1 MNSEASFGLV
11 RDEPREFDYVIV
23 GAGSAGCV
31 LANRLSADGKNSVLL
46 LEAGPRDTNL
56 WIHVPLGYG
65 RLFKEKTVN
74 WMYQTEPEPGLDGRS
89 VFQPR
94 GKVLGGSSSINGLLY
109 VRGQHEDYDR
119 WRQHGNHG
127 WGFDDVLPYFKKAEN
142 QQRGADDFH
151 GSGGPLPVSDLG
163 HPDPLSAAFITAAA
177 ETGLPVNPD
186 FNGALQEGA
195 GFFQTTTRH
204 GRRASAAVAY
214 LRPAKGRNN
223 LHVET
228 SALAQRIVIDG
239 RRADAVEYRQAG
251 ALKTARAR
259 REILVAGGAFNSPQL
274 LQLSG
279 VGPADLL
286 RKHGIDVVLDA
297 PGVGHD
303 LQDHMQVRVVMRC
316 SQRITLNDIVNH
328 PVRKILMGMRYAAFR
343 TGPLTIAAGTSGAFF
358 KTNPRLATPDI
369 QVHFLPFSTDK
380 MGEKLHSFSGF
391 SASACQLRPESR
403 GSLRIRSADPAAP
416 PEIRIN
422 YLATEVDRA
431 ANVEGLKML
440 RKILQAPALRPY
452 VTEEV
457 DPGAKVVSD
466 EALLSYCRA
475 RGSTIYHPTSTCRMG
490 NDPLAVVDQ
499 RLRLRGIEG
508 LRVVDASV
516 MPDLVSGNTNAAV
529 IMIAEKASDMI
540 LEDAR

>member
-1 MNSEASFGLV
+1 MSIKTSLSM
-11 RDEPREFDYVIV
+11 DSSEFDYVIV

-46 LEAGPRDTNL
+46 LEAGPKDTNL

-65 RLFKEKTVN
+65 KLFKEKTVN
-74 WMYQTEPEPGLDGRS
+74 WMYQTEPEPGLEGRS

-109 VRGQHEDYDR
+109 IRGQHEDYDR
-119 WRQHGNHG
+119 WRQHGNNG
-127 WGFDDVLPYFKKAEN
+127 WGYDDVLPFFRKAED

-151 GSGGPLPVSDLG
+151 GAGGPLPVSDLG
-163 HPDPLSAAFITAAA
+163 HPDPLSAAFITAAVEA
-177 ETGLPVNPD
+177 GLPKNPD
-186 FNGALQEGA
+186 FNGASQEGA

-214 LRPAKGRNN
+214 LGSAKGRNN
-223 LHVET
+223 LRVET
-228 SALAQRIVIDG
+228 SALAQRIVFDG
-239 RRADAVEYRQAG
+239 RRAEAVEYRQAG
-251 ALKTARAR
+251 ISKRARAR
-259 REILVAGGAFNSPQL
+259 KEILVSGGAFNSPQL

-279 VGPADLL
+279 VGPAELL

-303 LQDHMQVRVVMRC
+303 LQDHLQVRVVMRC
-316 SQRITLNDIVNH
+316 SQPITLNDVVNS
-328 PVRKILMGMRYAAFR
+328 PIRKILIGLQYAAFR

-369 QVHFLPFSTDK
+369 QIHFLPFSTDK

-391 SASACQLRPESR
+391 TASVCQLRPESR

-422 YLATEVDRA
+422 YLSTEVDRT

-452 VTEEV
+452 VVEEV
-457 DPGAKVVSD
+457 DPGAKVVGD

-516 MPDLVSGNTNAAV
+516 MPDLVSGNTNAVV